1 MLWYSKGKDRIKG
14 WVLIM
19 SVFYC
24 QLDYEH
30 IAYPSPSGRGN
41 IADNGCGVCA
51 AAMVAENLMGI
62 TFPPEEAAKLAISCK
77 AREEY
82 GTNLYIYSPVFA
94 EHVGLTVRTVFD
106 ASEAL
111 EFLQAGRGLVIA
123 NVAGNRK
130 DDGYI
135 GVFSDM
141 GHYIVL
147 AGANGTEVK
156 VWDPMYREGSGRYDI
171 PGRRGKVR
179 LDGLDAY
186 ADISVIA
193 DDCKGRPFFLFEK
206 RITE

>member
-1 MLWYSKGKDRIKG
+1 
-14 WVLIM
+14 M

-24 QLDYEH
+24 QLDYKH
-30 IAYPSPSGRGN
+30 IAYPSPSGKGN

-51 AAMVAENLMGI
+51 AAMVAENLLGI
-62 TFPPEEAAKLAISCK
+62 TFPPEEAARLAISCK

-94 EHVGLTVRTVFD
+94 DHVGLDVRTVFD

-147 AGANGTEVK
+147 AGASGTEVK

-171 PGRRGKVR
+171 PGRIGKVR

-206 RITE
+206 HPAE

>member
-1 MLWYSKGKDRIKG
+1 MSDK
-14 WVLIM
+14 M

-24 QLDYEH
+24 QLDYAH
-30 IAYPSPSGRGN
+30 TAYPSPSGKGN

-51 AAMVAENLMGI
+51 AAMVAENLLGI
-62 TFPPEEAAKLAISCK
+62 AFPPEVAARLAIECK

-94 EHVGLTVRTVFD
+94 DRVGLNVRTVFD

-123 NVAGNRK
+123 NVAGNRQS
-130 DDGYI
+130 DGYI

-147 AGANGTEVK
+147 AAASGTEVK

-171 PGRRGKVR
+171 PGRRCKVR

-206 RITE
+206 RGTV